1 LVEYNF
7 AVLITLVAIISSIFF
22 SWVYFL
28 VYTIKSLIAVP
39 KLHSFTSSKKNIVL
53 PKVSIIVPARNEEK
67 YIEKCLETLIE
78 QDYSDYEIV
87 VINDSSSDRTAEIIK
102 NYSTTN
108 SRVVYLNAEPK
119 PDYWTGKNWA
129 CHQGYLKSTGDLF
142 LFTDADTIHSL
153 TSISLAVNHF
163 LAEELDALT
172 AMPKILTTDFWTKI
186 TLPILW
192 TLSLARYSALK
203 ANNPNSKIGYLFG
216 SFFII
221 TRKTYEAIGTH
232 KAVREEIVEDG
243 ALGRKVKEK
252 GFKLKVVNGKD
263 HIEALWARDPS
274 TLWHGLGRLVISIYK
289 REKIKACLMVIATFL
304 LLLLPLIVLPFS
316 IMSMV
321 LQQEHITDYMTN
333 LNLVLLSLAI
343 TSILLLIITSI
354 LHLKYLIVQ
363 NIFYSVAFPLA
374 CTFVF
379 IAFFTSIINSAYK
392 HTVNWK
398 DRKYTIKENQRTI

>member
-7 AVLITLVAIISSIFF
+7 AVLITLIAIISSVFF

-28 VYTIKSLIAVP
+28 VYSIKSLIQVP
-39 KLHSFTSSKKNIVL
+39 KLQSFIASKKNIVFS
-53 PKVSIIVPARNEEK
+53 KVSIIVPARNEEK

-78 QDYSDYEIV
+78 QDYSNYEIV

-102 NYSTTN
+102 NYSITN
-108 SRVVYLNAEPK
+108 SRVVYVNAEPK
-119 PDYWTGKNWA
+119 PDDWIGKNWA

-263 HIEALWARDPS
+263 HIEALWARDTS
-274 TLWHGLGRLVISIYK
+274 TLWHGLGRLMISIYK
-289 REKIKACLMVIATFL
+289 REKIKAYLMVIATFL

-321 LQQEHITDYMTN
+321 LQQEHSTDYMTN

-379 IAFFTSIINSAYK
+379 IAFLTSIINSAYK

>member
-1 LVEYNF
+1 MVEYNF
-7 AVLITLVAIISSIFF
+7 ALLITLVAIISSVFF

-129 CHQGYLKSTGDLF
+129 CHQGYLKSTGDLIV
-142 LFTDADTIHSL
+142 FTDADTIHSL

-163 LAEELDALT
+163 LSEELDALT
-172 AMPKILTTDFWTKI
+172 AMPKILATDFWTKI

-221 TRKTYEAIGTH
+221 TTI
-232 KAVREEIVEDG
+232 IL
-243 ALGRKVKEK
+243 ALNVPRMRLFMGESV
-252 GFKLKVVNGKD
+252 D
-263 HIEALWARDPS
+263 H
-274 TLWHGLGRLVISIYK
+274 H
-289 REKIKACLMVIATFL
+289 
-304 LLLLPLIVLPFS
+304 
-316 IMSMV
+316 
-321 LQQEHITDYMTN
+321 
-333 LNLVLLSLAI
+333 
-343 TSILLLIITSI
+343 
-354 LHLKYLIVQ
+354 
-363 NIFYSVAFPLA
+363 
-374 CTFVF
+374 FVGM
-379 IAFFTSIINSAYK
+379 
-392 HTVNWK
+392 
-398 DRKYTIKENQRTI
+398 Q

>member
-1 LVEYNF
+1 VS
-7 AVLITLVAIISSIFF
+7 VII
-22 SWVYFL
+22 
-28 VYTIKSLIAVP
+28 
-39 KLHSFTSSKKNIVL
+39 
-53 PKVSIIVPARNEEK
+53 PARNEEK
-67 YIEKCLETLIE
+67 YIEKCLKTLIG
-78 QDYSDYEIV
+78 QDYSNYEIV

-102 NYSTTN
+102 NYSTAN
-108 SRVVYLNAEPK
+108 PRVVYVNAEPK
-119 PDYWTGKNWA
+119 PDDWTGKNWA
-129 CHQGYLKSTGDLF
+129 CHQGYLKSKGDLF

-192 TLSLARYSALK
+192 TLSLARYSALI

-274 TLWHGLGRLVISIYK
+274 TLWHGLIRLMISIYK

-398 DRKYTIKENQRTI
+398 DRKYSIKENRKTI